1 MSLAL
6 ARRVEETGFEDV
18 AVPIPAGF
26 TLESG
31 DRLPDGEIR
40 VRRHGAVDA
49 PQIVVLGGI
58 SAGRNVGGDG
68 GWWSEFVGTG
78 AALNTEA
85 YGVLGVDFAPLT
97 DHRVRITPNDQA
109 RLLILALDC
118 LGIERL
124 HAFVGASYGGMVGLA
139 FAATN
144 PGRVERLI
152 VISAAHK
159 PSALGLAWRGVQRRI
174 VEFGLSNGDAEA
186 ALSLARQLAMTT
198 YRSVEEF
205 ESRFGAGV
213 DADGIGD
220 VDRYL
225 IARGEAY
232 PRAMSPR
239 RWLSLSEAID
249 RHSVDPARIKTPTTL
264 VACPTDQ
271 LIPLADVADL
281 AARLPRLSAFHQ
293 LPSLYGHDA
302 FLKEAVALRPILKA
316 ALEADAHV

>member
-1 MSLAL
+1 MSIAV
-6 ARRVEETGFEDV
+6 ARRVEEVAFEDV
-18 AVPIPAGF
+18 VVPIPAGF
-26 TLESG
+26 SLESG
-31 DRLPDGEIR
+31 DRLRDGEIR

-49 PQIVVLGGI
+49 PQIIALGGI

-68 GWWSEFVGTG
+68 GWWSEFVGEG
-78 AALNTEA
+78 AALDTNA
-85 YGVLGVDFAPLT
+85 FGVLGVDFAPLT
-97 DHRVRITPNDQA
+97 DHRVRITPADQA
-109 RLLILALDC
+109 RLLVLALAW

-139 FAATN
+139 FAAAN
-144 PGRVERLI
+144 PGRAERLI

-174 VEFGLSNGDAEA
+174 VEFGLANGDADSG
-186 ALSLARQLAMTT
+186 LSLARQLAMTT

-213 DADGIGD
+213 DANGIGE

-249 RHSVDPARIKTPTTL
+249 RHAIDPTHVKTPTTL
-264 VACPTDQ
+264 IACPTDQ

-281 AARLPRLSAFHQ
+281 AARLPRLRAFHQ

-316 ALEADAHV
+316 ALEAEAHV